1 MSAATTRTVADAL
14 AERLYAAGVRHAFGV
29 PGGEVLTLM
38 DALERAGIRF
48 VLVRH
53 ETAGGFMAE
62 GVWHATG
69 APGLLVAT
77 VGPGVANT
85 INVVAN
91 AAQDRVPLVVLTG
104 CVDRALTAGY
114 THQIFD
120 HRAVL
125 GPITKLS
132 LEVDAQAAPKQIDK
146 ALRVAQEGRP
156 GPVHLDLPV
165 EVALAPCASPLR
177 VTPLTAPASPVGSD
191 VFADARAKLAGAER
205 PLLLVGLELARDAAA
220 VRRAVSQLPGLPVL
234 TTYKAKGA
242 LAEDHPLCLGAAGL
256 SPKADALLQPFV
268 ARADVVVLAGYDP
281 IEMRR
286 SWCDPFGEGATV
298 IELARTPNDHDVHA
312 ATHAF
317 ACDPAVGLDA
327 LTRDLAFASSTW
339 PTGEPAR
346 LRAALHAAFEP
357 PSEEHA
363 GRLSPGRAIDAIAR
377 ATPAHA
383 RVTVDTGAHRIL
395 LSQQWRFQQAHRLL
409 QSSGLCTMACA
420 LPLAIGA
427 KLADPDTP
435 VVCVLGDGG
444 LEMALGDLAT
454 LRDLGLGL
462 VVVVLDDQSLAL
474 IEKKQRARGL
484 PNVGVDFGAA
494 REPEVLTQYAQI
506 AHAFGG
512 EGVLTSHAEGLREA
526 VEEGL
531 ANADRFTLIHVPV
544 PRRAY
549 DGAI

>member
-1 MSAATTRTVADAL
+1 MTEFGTTRTVADAL
-14 AERLYAAGVRHAFGV
+14 AERLYAAGIRYAFGV

-38 DALERAGIRF
+38 GALERAGIRF

-85 INVVAN
+85 VNVVAN
-91 AAQDRVPLVVLTG
+91 AEQDRVPLVVLTG

-165 EVALAPCASPLR
+165 EVALAPCEAPLR
-177 VTPLTAPASPVGSD
+177 VTPLAAPSSPVGSD
-191 VFADARAKLAGAER
+191 VFDDARARLAAAER
-205 PLLLVGLELARDAAA
+205 PLLLVGLELTEGGA
-220 VRRAVSQLPGLPVL
+220 VRRAAERLPGLPVL

-242 LAEDHPLCLGAAGL
+242 LPEDHPQSLGAAGL
-256 SPKADALLQPFV
+256 SPKADALLLPFV
-268 ARADVVVLAGYDP
+268 KRADVVLLAGYDP

-286 SWCDPFGEGATV
+286 SWCEPFGEGATV
-298 IELARTPNDHDVHA
+298 IELARVPNDHDVHA

-327 LTRDLAFASSTW
+327 LTEGVTLAKAPW

-346 LRAALHAAFEP
+346 LRRALHAAFEP
-357 PSEEHA
+357 GTEEHA
-363 GRLSPGRAIDAIAR
+363 GRLSPGRALDAVAR
-377 ATPAHA
+377 ATPEHA

-494 REPEVLTQYAQI
+494 EEPAVLTQYAQI

-512 EGVLTSHAEGLREA
+512 EGVMTSHAEGLREA

-531 ANADRFTLIHVPV
+531 ARDDRFTLIHVLV

-549 DGAI
+549 DDAI

>member
-1 MSAATTRTVADAL
+1 MTRTVADAL
-14 AERLYAAGVRHAFGV
+14 AERLYAAGIRHAFGV

-38 DALERAGIRF
+38 GALERAGIRF

-85 INVVAN
+85 VNVGAN
-91 AAQDRVPLVVLTG
+91 AEQDRVPLVVLTG

-132 LEVDAQAAPKQIDK
+132 LEVDPAAAPKQIDK

-165 EVALAPCASPLR
+165 EVALAPCDAPLR
-177 VTPLTAPASPVGSD
+177 VTPTTAPASPVGSD
-191 VFADARAKLAGAER
+191 VFDDARAKLACAKR
-205 PLLLVGLELARDAAA
+205 PLLLVGLELAHAEGAAA
-220 VRRAVSQLPGLPVL
+220 VHRATERLDGMPVL
-234 TTYKAKGA
+234 TTYKAKGVLPEDHA
-242 LAEDHPLCLGAAGL
+242 LALGAAGL
-256 SPKADALLQPFV
+256 SPKADALLLPFV

-286 SWCDPFGEGATV
+286 SWCDPFDSSATL
-298 IELARTPNDHDVHA
+298 IELARMPNDHDVHQ

-317 ACDPAVGLDA
+317 ACDPTVGLDA
-327 LTRDLAFASSTW
+327 LTRDLALAASPW

-357 PSEEHA
+357 PSEETA
-363 GRLSPGRAIDAIAR
+363 GRLSPGRALDAVAR
-377 ATPAHA
+377 ATPEHA

-395 LSQQWRFQQAHRLL
+395 LSQQWRFQHAHRLL

-427 KLADPDTP
+427 KLAEPETP

-462 VVVVLDDQSLAL
+462 VIVVLDDQSLAL

-484 PNVGVDFGAA
+484 PSVGVDFGGPGPA
-494 REPEVLTQYAQI
+494 PVLTQYARI

-512 EGVLTSHAEGLREA
+512 EGVLTSHVEGLREA

-531 ANADRFTLIHVPV
+531 SQPDRFTLIHVPV

-549 DGAI
+549 DATI